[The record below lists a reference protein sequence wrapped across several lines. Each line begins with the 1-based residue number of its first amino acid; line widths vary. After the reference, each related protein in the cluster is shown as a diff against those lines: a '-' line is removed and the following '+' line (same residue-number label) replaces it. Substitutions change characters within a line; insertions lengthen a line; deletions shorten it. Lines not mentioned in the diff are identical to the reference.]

1 MPPIIDKPSQLVVAI
16 VEALR
21 RSVPGINVGSRED
34 FTDVV
39 AQPWVL
45 IAIER
50 DATASRAADGRIA
63 HVLSVSL
70 QAVVHPESADPQLAA
85 CDLTSVL
92 KDFVTDNLWELPGDQ
107 CGLPSTLDAIPS
119 TFVSGTQSFPA
130 WTLTFTQTLYFG
142 TPLLD
147 DPVGIAKYARA
158 WEVSNIDDPDQ
169 YTELEG

>member
-1 MPPIIDKPSQLVVAI
+1 MPPILDKPSQLVVAI
-16 VEALR
+16 VEAVR
-21 RSVPGINVGSRED
+21 RSAPGINVGSRED
-34 FTDVV
+34 FTDVIE
-39 AQPWVL
+39 QPWVL

-70 QAVVHPESADPQLAA
+70 QAVLPPQSADPQLAA
-85 CDLTSVL
+85 CDLTSAL
-92 KDFVTDNLWELPGDQ
+92 KDLVTDNRWGLPGDQ
-107 CGLPSTLDAIPS
+107 CDVPLNLDAIPS
-119 TFVSGTQSFPA
+119 TFVSGTQTFLA
-130 WTLTFTQTLYFG
+130 WTLSFTQTLYFG

-147 DPVGIAKYARA
+147 DPVRIAKYART